1 MLKRTVCLVL
11 LSVTSAA
18 TAFYDSGRVLA
29 TEAEGYKS
37 TSLALGRFREI
48 DVTSAF
54 QSGHKAAGD
63 EHAGQLRQQT
73 KGLSDVYVQ
82 SNTLAP
88 GGSTGWH
95 MHLGQSLVI
104 VTAGTVTDYEGHD
117 PKCRPHVY
125 TNGMGFVDPGGEHV
139 HNIRNEGDV
148 EARTIAVQFIPADA
162 ARRIDVADPGNC
174 HFRRGRV
181 DLTPLRAIP
190 DAHRARASSDR

>member
-1 MLKRTVCLVL
+1 MQKSLACLVL
-11 LSVTSAA
+11 FSVTMA
-18 TAFYDSGRVLA
+18 TIAYNDLRMAMA

-63 EHAGQLRQQT
+63 EQAGQLLQQT

-95 MHLGQSLVI
+95 VHLGQSLVI
-104 VTAGTVTDYEGHD
+104 VTAGTVTDYEGRD

-174 HFRRGRV
+174 H
-181 DLTPLRAIP
+181 P
-190 DAHRARASSDR
+190 HR